1 MAYADATFGD
11 WIMSVAIERYT
22 GSGGADYHSRRAAGR
37 SAAEQQ
43 VRAVYFDGVTTASDV
58 VLDFGCATGG
68 ILSSLPAA
76 MRIGVEVSE
85 TSSAEARKVLDR
97 VVTDLD
103 EIEDASIDVA
113 ISFHALEHVPNPQA
127 VLLGLRRVLRPSGRL
142 RLIVPYENVLLNRH
156 HRQWS
161 AGDPDQHLFAWTPM
175 ALGNL
180 LSVSGFRVEQAKCT
194 HWARPGKLGRLVGAE
209 QARWFKA
216 IRAGRLQVVA
226 DASCAG

>member
-1 MAYADATFGD
+1 
-11 WIMSVAIERYT
+11 MSVAIERYT
-22 GSGGADYHSRRAAGR
+22 GTGGADYHSRRASGR

-43 VRAVYFDGVTTASDV
+43 VRAVYFEGVSTSSDT

-68 ILSSLPAA
+68 ILSALPAA
-76 MRIGVEVSE
+76 KRIGVEVSE
-85 TSSAEARKVLDR
+85 VSSAEAHKVLDR
-97 VVTDLD
+97 VVSHLD

-142 RLIVPYENVLLNRH
+142 RLIVPYDNTFLNRE
-156 HRQWS
+156 HREWAAS
-161 AGDPDQHLFAWTPM
+161 DPDQHLFTWTPM

-180 LSVSGFRVEQAKCT
+180 LSVSGFKVEQARCS
-194 HWARPGKLGRLVGAE
+194 HWARPGKLGRLIGAE

-216 IRAGRLQVVA
+216 IRAGRLQVIA
-226 DASCAG
+226 DATCA